1 MAVGRTLLV
10 SIERVAMVAAGAS
23 MLAVMVVVVLDV
35 LMRYGFNA
43 PFTWSHDLIS
53 YYLIAGLFFPAL
65 AHATRNG
72 QHVRVDLVYI
82 LMPRRLQRAC
92 DLVIGL
98 AMAALV
104 CLMIVLLFERMSDE
118 LANDLVI
125 AGFIEWP
132 LWAMT
137 AIPLLGMAAFLARLL
152 ADAVG
157 NAVAL
162 LRGAPPEDEG
172 GDETASGGKLS

>member
-1 MAVGRTLLV
+1 MALGRTLLV
-10 SIERVAMVAAGAS
+10 SIERVAMVAAGVS
-23 MLAVMVVVVLDV
+23 MLAVMAVVVLDV

-92 DLVIGL
+92 DLLVGL

-118 LANDLVI
+118 LAKDLVI

-137 AIPLLGMAAFLARLL
+137 AIPLLGMTAFLARLL
-152 ADAVG
+152 ADAVA
-157 NAVAL
+157 NAAAL
-162 LRGAPPEDEG
+162 LRGTPSG
-172 GDETASGGKLS
+172 GDGGSAAAGEGAP